1 MSEYWLKALAAAEA
15 AEEEA
20 RQLRRRYGP
29 DAERRL
35 DELTRD
41 AAARQGRRE
50 SIDDV
55 RKALRW
61 T

>member
-1 MSEYWLKALAAAEA
+1 MSEYWRKALEAAEA
-15 AEEEA
+15 AEAEA
-20 RQLRRRYGP
+20 KRLRLRYGS

-35 DELTRD
+35 DELIRE
-41 AAARQGRRE
+41 AARASRRGE
-50 SIDDV
+50 MENV